1 MARENNVM
9 SGSELRTFLQ
19 PVEWMA
25 LGMLDA
31 TGAPAAAVV
40 PVVVQDDLVYF
51 AVAPGSSAEHC
62 LARDPRCCCTADLF
76 PSYYEIK
83 GATVHGKAQRLEPDS
98 SIMLKL
104 DERALRHGL
113 SSGDVYVL
121 PLLDDA
127 FGFDFGK
134 LARR

>member
-1 MARENNVM
+1 MAREHNTM
-9 SGSELRTFLQ
+9 SEAELRTFLQ
-19 PVEWMA
+19 AVEWMG
-25 LGMLDA
+25 LGTLDA
-31 TGAPAAAVV
+31 AGGPAAAVV

-62 LARDPRCCCTADLF
+62 LARDPRCCCAADVF

-83 GATVHGKAQRLEPDS
+83 GATVHGKARRVEPGP
-98 SIMLKL
+98 SITMVLN
-104 DERALRHGL
+104 ERARRHGL
-113 SSGDVYVL
+113 SSGGVYAL

-127 FGFDFGK
+127 FGFDFSK